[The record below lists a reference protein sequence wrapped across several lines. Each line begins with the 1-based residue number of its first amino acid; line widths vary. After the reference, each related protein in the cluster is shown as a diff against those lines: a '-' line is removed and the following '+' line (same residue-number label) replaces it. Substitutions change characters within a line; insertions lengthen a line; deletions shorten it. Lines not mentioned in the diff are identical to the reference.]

1 MLIVAALTDSQLKD
15 FYQLSTELGMD
26 VLVEVH
32 DLDEAEKLK
41 NEIRAKE
48 NPQAWILIES
58 L

>member
-1 MLIVAALTDSQLKD
+1 
-15 FYQLSTELGMD
+15 
-26 VLVEVH
+26 VLYGSFTSYA
-32 DLDEAEKLK
+32 EAEKLK